1 MNLPTSLL
9 TRCAIAVTLLSAA
22 PLMAEA
28 GTCEDSPARCTRP
41 PASTTRI
48 TSTPRTSAVRPV
60 AVVARVV
67 PAPAASAPA
76 KPAVVA
82 PAPVLAK
89 RVPTNSERIEKPVD
103 RPAETKVPAVPGLGT
118 LIRMSTGTHEEISW
132 FSGPRDRRGAILT

>member
-9 TRCAIAVTLLSAA
+9 TRCAFAVTLLSAA

-41 PASTTRI
+41 AASTTRVAAA
-48 TSTPRTSAVRPV
+48 PRTSAVRTAPSPPRV
-60 AVVARVV
+60 ASGVVATT
-67 PAPAASAPA
+67 PA
-76 KPAVVA
+76 KPVTVA
-82 PAPVLAK
+82 PAPAVAK
-89 RVPTNSERIEKPVD
+89 RAPAVVERSEKLSEKPAD
-103 RPAETKVPAVPGLGT
+103 TKVPAVPGLGT